1 VRLPR
6 RSRRRPGAVSIEAV
20 VIFLVFMTL
29 CLGMLDLGIGVLQ
42 YHLVSEAARQ
52 GARQAIVH
60 GQMAPASWNGG
71 SWGPSA
77 INSKADATGIPL
89 VTGIQPYLVGIDL
102 SQATIKAQ
110 WLDGGNAPDQRVSVT
125 VTSTYQPCSHSL
137 CARRRSR
144 SFRSSTTCGRLP

>member
-1 VRLPR
+1 MRLPR

-60 GQMAPASWNGG
+60 GQMAPAGWNGG
-71 SWGPSA
+71 PWGPST
-77 INSKADATGIPL
+77 INEKANATGIPL
-89 VTGIQPYLVGIDL
+89 VTSIQPYLVGIDL
-102 SQATIKAQ
+102 TQATIKAQ
-110 WLDGGNAPDQRVSVT
+110 WLDGGNAADQRVSVT
-125 VTSTYQPCSHSL
+125 VTTTYQPSITFIFANTTYSL
-137 CARRRSR
+137 SATSIM
-144 SFRSSTTCGRLP
+144 PIAH